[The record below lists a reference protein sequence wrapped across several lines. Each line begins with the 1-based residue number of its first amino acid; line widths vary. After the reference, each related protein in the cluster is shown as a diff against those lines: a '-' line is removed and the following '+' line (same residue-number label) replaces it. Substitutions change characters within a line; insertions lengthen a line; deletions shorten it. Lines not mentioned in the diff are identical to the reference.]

1 MSIKL
6 INESF
11 GKIAH
16 PTPYTNKFREAL
28 GDGASEDKFALADAL
43 FNAVKTLK
51 DKGVTELKEYEYA
64 LQAAI
69 ESQFPDTDWFDV
81 TSVNIFWDLMNTKD
95 PEQTAINILADIYR
109 PEETVETEETVEVT
123 EDTVKRGGKR
133 MNVGKDGSHGVVYI
147 GNAKIVSRE
156 ELPKVGDKNERGDS
170 TVTLV
175 KRVAD
180 EDGHE
185 IYHVYYTEN
194 DALDLIEPNEEPD
207 VDTAIWSFAVPIDGS
222 KKPMNETADGA
233 QELWSQINNNEYAY
247 NKLAKIVSDCS
258 KKGWSRDKIVVAVRK
273 AIYSM
278 KDDFGRIYTTQEERH
293 QLAKD
298 FVDDELGSDKE
309 TVTESKKKCL
319 KEGPGAGYWIK
330 GTIENV
336 NVKSFDAKRKGDEYD
351 ITADID
357 ATFEDVSFESY
368 YYGSKLDSSPIH
380 ITHLSLDAEVWG
392 EPTKSDIEDALKGLN
407 VTVLIG
413 GGWSHTTFDGW
424 IGARVEDIG
433 TDYGDI
439 LSLTFEMTDKSDVKF
454 IDKSVKGD
462 TITTE
467 IQVMTPDYEYLGSF
481 DTLEDAKEFAEGNE
495 DAAIIVEVTYEE
507 DRNGNF
513 NPIDDRILWKDT
525 GKIDESVSKEK
536 IMEACKRKNKK
547 HLKEEFKASDKKAS
561 LAKYLGV
568 PEETIKETRYDS
580 NSFETEDGEEYLVLD
595 EDEAHKYA
603 KEDIEGVYDDLGME
617 SFTKT
622 FQEWILNN
630 AVEKYWFEDALEESE
645 RSYIDNI
652 EYEDDDTYGNRLV
665 QEMVDA
671 GILSDDD
678 FEKDADGNVDYASL
692 KDSTDMDSKKEDFLE
707 YLVEQAG
714 DPIQWY
720 RGAFGDK
727 DFSETVKE
735 NGLIDLDAVEDEAIS
750 LDGVAHFI
758 ATYDGE
764 EIDLGDG
771 LFAYRTN

>member
-207 VDTAIWSFAVPIDGS
+207 VDTAIWSFAVPIDES

-319 KEGPGAGYWIK
+319 KE
-330 GTIENV
+330 
-336 NVKSFDAKRKGDEYD
+336 
-351 ITADID
+351 
-357 ATFEDVSFESY
+357 
-368 YYGSKLDSSPIH
+368 
-380 ITHLSLDAEVWG
+380 
-392 EPTKSDIEDALKGLN
+392 
-407 VTVLIG
+407 
-413 GGWSHTTFDGW
+413 
-424 IGARVEDIG
+424 
-433 TDYGDI
+433 
-439 LSLTFEMTDKSDVKF
+439 
-454 IDKSVKGD
+454 
-462 TITTE
+462 
-467 IQVMTPDYEYLGSF
+467 
-481 DTLEDAKEFAEGNE
+481 
-495 DAAIIVEVTYEE
+495 
-507 DRNGNF
+507 
-513 NPIDDRILWKDT
+513 
-525 GKIDESVSKEK
+525 
-536 IMEACKRKNKK
+536 
-547 HLKEEFKASDKKAS
+547 EFKASDKKAS
-561 LAKYLGV
+561 LAKYIGV

-603 KEDIEGVYDDLGME
+603 KEDIEVVYDDLGME

-630 AVEKYWFEDALEESE
+630 AVKKDWFEDALEEYQ
-645 RSYIDNI
+645 RSYIDDI
-652 EYEDDDTYGNRLV
+652 EYEDDYSYGNRLV

-671 GILSDDD
+671 DILSDDD
-678 FEKDADGNVDYASL
+678 FEKDADGNVDYASP
-692 KDSTDMDSKKEDFLE
+692 KDSTDMDSKKEDFIE

-720 RGAFGDK
+720 RDMVGDK
-727 DFSETVKE
+727 DFAETVKE